1 MRNLEGKHIV
11 VAGAARSGIAAAI
24 LLKRKGAVPFVSDYG
39 QIAADAIEKLT
50 TESIQF
56 EQNTHSEKAL
66 NGEFLVLSPGV
77 PTSSSIVQHYL
88 NSGKEIFSEIELA
101 SWFCTSNIVAVTGS
115 NGKTSVANWLAH
127 TWKQAG
133 RNPILAGNIGT
144 AFSDQVEHTIPEE
157 DVLLEISSFQLDH
170 IDTFRPAISMIL
182 NITPDHLDRYNNDFN
197 KYAASKLNITNNQTA
212 SDWFIYNVDDPVLSH
227 HATELA
233 SRENAPQMLAFSSK
247 KEVVN
252 GAFVR
257 NGNLILKINNKEEE
271 LMQIGEIGLPGQHN
285 LQNGMATALA
295 ARASEIKNE
304 FISESLKTFEGVT
317 HRLEQVRTYK
327 GVRYVNDSKA
337 TNVNAVWFALRSFN
351 TPIVLILGGRDKGN
365 DYTHLEKELK
375 EKVHTIVAIGEARE
389 KIRQQVGETIPHL
402 LEADSMKAAVKA
414 AKKVAKRG
422 EVVLLSPACSS
433 FDMFENY
440 EDRGNQFKQAVLDL

>member
-1 MRNLEGKHIV
+1 MRNLQGKHIV
-11 VAGAARSGIAAAI
+11 VAGAAKSGIASAF
-24 LLKRKGAVPFVSDYG
+24 LLKKKGAVPFVSDNG
-39 QIAADAIEKLT
+39 TIPAETAERLKN
-50 TESIQF
+50 ESIEF
-56 EQNTHSEKAL
+56 EQNQHSQRAM

-77 PTSSSIVQHYL
+77 PTSSSIAQHYKDA
-88 NSGKEIFSEIELA
+88 GKGIFSEIELA
-101 SWFCTSNIVAVTGS
+101 SWFSKSPMVAVTGS
-115 NGKTSVANWLAH
+115 NGKTSVASWLAH
-127 TWKQAG
+127 TWKMAS
-133 RNPILAGNIGT
+133 RDYILAGNIGT
-144 AFSDQVEHTIPEE
+144 AFSEQVEHTSANK
-157 DVLLEISSFQLDH
+157 DVLLEVSSFQLDH
-170 IDTFRPAISMIL
+170 IQSFHPAVSMVL
-182 NITPDHLDRYNNDFN
+182 NITPDHLDRYEHDFM
-197 KYAASKLNITNNQTA
+197 KYAASKLNITKNQTA
-212 SDWFIYNVDDPVLSH
+212 SDWFIYNFDDPILSD
-227 HATELA
+227 HARQLA
-233 SRENAPQMLAFSSK
+233 ETENAPRLLAFSSQN
-247 KEVVN
+247 EVTN

-317 HRLEQVRTYK
+317 HRLEHVRTYK

-351 TPIVLILGGRDKGN
+351 MPMVLILGGRDKGN
-365 DYTHLEKELK
+365 DYTQLEKELR

-389 KIRQQVGETIPHL
+389 NIKKQIGNLVPHI
-402 LEADSMKAAVKA
+402 LEAESMKAAVKTA
-414 AKKVAKRG
+414 RKAAKRG

-440 EDRGNQFKQAVLDL
+440 EDRGNHFKQAVLDL